1 MRTFLTPSY
10 TPTTTTISTTTTTA
24 TRLYTCLSRLPEL
37 DIRDLSPLHILNIP
51 LTAPPAFTNTTNT
64 MAALSFSSNSAGLS
78 FGRSGYNKSGS
89 SNGDDRRNFGR
100 SGYNKGGDDDEQR
113 LFGRSG
119 YNKDG
124 DNDDGLRNFGRSGY
138 N

>member
-1 MRTFLTPSY
+1 MTIFSFST
-10 TPTTTTISTTTTTA
+10 THPTTTTS
-24 TRLYTCLSRLPEL
+24 
-37 DIRDLSPLHILNIP
+37 
-51 LTAPPAFTNTTNT
+51 NT
-64 MAALSFSSNSAGLS
+64 MAAFSNSSFPQIAV